1 MPTEIIQKLRDK
13 NTRAISKLISVVEN
27 EENNFQD
34 VISNLYP
41 HIGSAYRIGITG
53 PPGAGKS
60 TLTDKLIEV
69 FRKKKKSVA
78 IIAIDPSSP
87 FTGGSILGD
96 RIRFV
101 NDLRD
106 PNLFF
111 RSMSTRG
118 AQGGLSKSAKHVADI
133 FDASGFDIIIFE
145 TVGVGQVEIDVIEAV
160 DTVIVTLVPESGDDI
175 QMMKSGLI
183 EIADLYVINKSD
195 RDGAD
200 NLYASINKFL
210 QFNKDNEWTPKILKT
225 VALNGLGIKEL
236 HDNILMHKDF
246 LKREDISIK
255 KNNDRYIKSVKS
267 FITDKL
273 NKDFWST
280 KTNIKN
286 TLDLELKLDSK
297 KRMPPFK
304 MAAKILEL

>member
-1 MPTEIIQKLRDK
+1 MPTDIIQKLRNK
-13 NTRAISKLISVVEN
+13 NARAISKLISHVEN
-27 EENNFQD
+27 EENNFHN
-34 VISNLYP
+34 VISDLYP
-41 HIGSAYRIGITG
+41 HLGNAYKIGITG

-60 TLTDKLIEV
+60 TITDKLIEV
-69 FRKKKKSVA
+69 FRQKKMSVA

-96 RIRFV
+96 RIRFI

-118 AQGGLSKSAKHVADI
+118 AQGGLSKSAQHVADI
-133 FDASGFDIIIFE
+133 FDASGYDIIIFE

-200 NLYASINKFL
+200 NLYASLNKFL
-210 QFNKDNEWTPKILKT
+210 QFNKDSEWTPKILKT
-225 VALNGLGIKEL
+225 IALNGIGIEEL
-236 HDNILMHKDF
+236 YNNIFIHKDF
-246 LKREDISIK
+246 LNRENISIK
-255 KNNDRYIKSVKS
+255 KINDRYLKSVKS
-267 FITDKL
+267 FITEKL

-280 KTNIKN
+280 KSHMKN
-286 TLDLELKLDSK
+286 TLELELKLDHR
-297 KRMPPFK
+297 KRISPFK
-304 MAAKILEL
+304 MAAKILK

>member
-27 EENNFQD
+27 EENNFHD

-60 TLTDKLIEV
+60 TITDKLIEV

-200 NLYASINKFL
+200 NLYASLNKFL
-210 QFNKDNEWTPKILKT
+210 HFNKDNEWTPKILKT

-255 KNNDRYIKSVKS
+255 KNNDRYIKSVKT
-267 FITDKL
+267 FVTDKL

>member
-1 MPTEIIQKLRDK
+1 MPTDIIQKLRNK
-13 NTRAISKLISVVEN
+13 NARAISKLISHVEN
-27 EENNFQD
+27 EENNFHN
-34 VISNLYP
+34 VISDLYP
-41 HIGSAYRIGITG
+41 HLGNAYKIGITG

-60 TLTDKLIEV
+60 TITDKLIEV
-69 FRKKKKSVA
+69 FRQKKMSVA

-96 RIRFV
+96 RIRFI

-118 AQGGLSKSAKHVADI
+118 AQGGLSKSAMYVADI
-133 FDASGFDIIIFE
+133 FDASGYDVIIFE
-145 TVGVGQVEIDVIEAV
+145 TVGVGQIEIDVIEAV

-200 NLYASINKFL
+200 NLYASLNKFL
-210 QFNKDNEWTPKILKT
+210 QFNKDSEWTPKILKT
-225 VALNGLGIKEL
+225 IALNGLGIEEL
-236 HDNILMHKDF
+236 YNNILIHKDF
-246 LKREDISIK
+246 LNRENIRTK
-255 KNNDRYIKSVKS
+255 KINDRYLKSVKS
-267 FITDKL
+267 FIVDKL

-280 KTNIKN
+280 NSDMK
-286 TLDLELKLDSK
+286 DSLELEMKLDYR

-304 MAAKILEL
+304 MAEKFLKL